1 MFSKKSKIVYTLF
14 FAGCLLGLRLE
25 AQMPKY
31 NLIPIPVGNIPS
43 SNSGVVPQLINNE
56 GEVAGIWYTADKS
69 QKFVFF
75 YSNGTTVNLGAPLEG
90 GATDND
96 SYWGNVGGMNDRSQ
110 IVGQS
115 TINSLEVS
123 PQTYIIN
130 ATESFQA
137 SSVQPPI
144 LGQALP
150 AAINDAAQIVGYV
163 EVTRYTTYPVLVM
176 DWNIYNLEE
185 GNNIAAF
192 ATDINDVYGSDGIG
206 QIIGYGYTVDQEG
219 NQGPNEP
226 FLYVN
231 GEMSI
236 LTQTVCPES
245 SKGCVFYAINN
256 EGQIIGGI
264 IGSTSG
270 FLYDLN
276 TQEVTQFDFSPVDIN
291 DSGWITGITKV
302 NNQYETILWING
314 ATYNLMDTLP
324 SSETQN
330 MRGISIGSINDQ
342 GQIAC
347 TANYKNKTQV
357 AGILDPVN

>member
-43 SNSGVVPQLINNE
+43 SNSGIYPVSMNNA
-56 GEVAGIWYTADKS
+56 GEVAGIWDTADES
-69 QKFVFF
+69 QNFVFF

-90 GATDND
+90 GASDNA
-96 SYWGNVGGMNDRSQ
+96 SYLASVAGMNDQSQ

-115 TINSLEVS
+115 TINSSLGIS

-137 SSVQPPI
+137 SSVQDPFM
-144 LGQALP
+144 GQAVP
-150 AAINDAAQIVGYV
+150 FAINDAAQIVGYR
-163 EVTRYTTYPVLVM
+163 EFTRYTKYPVLVM

-185 GNNIAAF
+185 ENNIIAF
-192 ATDINDVYGSDGIG
+192 AVDINDVYGPDGIG
-206 QIIGYGYTVDQEG
+206 QIIGWGYTVDEEG
-219 NQGPNEP
+219 NYGPDEP

-245 SKGCVFYAINN
+245 SKGCAFFAINN
-256 EGQIIGGI
+256 EGQILGQFPGAT
-264 IGSTSG
+264 TSG

-276 TQEVTQFDFSPVDIN
+276 TQEVTQLDFSPVDIN
-291 DSGWITGITKV
+291 DSGWIIGI
-302 NNQYETILWING
+302 NNQYEAILWING
-314 ATYNLMDTLP
+314 ATYNLMSTLP
-324 SSETQN
+324 SSATQN
-330 MRGISIGSINDQ
+330 MKSISMASINDQ

-347 TANYKNKTQV
+347 IGNYKNRTQV